1 MICEVCKIDFDKL
14 TYKNKCIKCYH
25 KQHYIDNRERRKQ
38 YHLDNKEKIKKQRKQ
53 FYENNKE
60 RLLKEKKQYDIDNK
74 EKIKEYNK
82 QYNIDNKEYFT
93 IINWKKRGLIEL
105 EGVYTYQSLFE
116 YYISITHCEVCNKK
130 FKDSHDRC
138 LDHCHTTNIFRWVLC
153 QSCNNKDYWMTYF

>member
-25 KQHYIDNRERRKQ
+25 KQRSH
-38 YHLDNKEKIKKQRKQ
+38 DNKEKIKKQRKQ

-60 RLLKEKKQYDIDNK
+60 RLLKEKRQYNIDNKEKKKQYDIDNK
-74 EKIKEYNK
+74 ERKKVYMK
-82 QYNIDNKEYFT
+82 QYYIDNHEKFT
-93 IINWKKRGLIEL
+93 IYNWIRRGLIEL
-105 EGVYTYQSLFE
+105 EGVYTYESLYE
-116 YYISITHCEVCNKK
+116 YYLSINECEVCKTK

-138 LDHCHTTNIFRWVLC
+138 LDHCHTNNIFRWVLC